1 MKHAKLQFNVLAL
14 SLLTVSTAFATDGYF
29 SHGYGVRT
37 QATGGVGIALPQ
49 DSLAAASNPA
59 GIAWTGNR
67 IDGGLS
73 WFSPSRSIDITGNG
87 VPGVNGSYEG
97 NDKKNFWLPEL
108 GYTRQLN
115 QDVSVG
121 IAAYGNGGMNTD
133 YGKNPYAGFGSKGSA
148 GVNLEQLFISP
159 SLAYKVNDQHAFG
172 AAINFAYQRFSAKG
186 VSVFSSASIDSKN
199 LTDNGND
206 SSTGWGLRLGW
217 SGQIT
222 PALTLGA
229 TWASKVKTGNFE
241 KYRGLFAQGG
251 GFDIPENY
259 GIGLAYKVHPQLTLA
274 ADLQQIKYGDISSIA
289 NPLANLFAGNPL
301 GSEKGAGFG
310 WRDITV
316 VKVGAVYDYSKDL
329 TLRAGYNHGGQ
340 PVPASETFFN
350 ILAPGVV
357 QDHLTLGATYKVA
370 NGSELS
376 FSYTH
381 GFNKTVNG
389 SNSIPASFG
398 GGNAN
403 ISLSENIVGVAY
415 GWKF

>member
-14 SLLTVSTAFATDGYF
+14 SLLTASTAFATDGYF

-37 QATGGVGIALPQ
+37 QATGGAGIALPQ

-73 WFSPSRSIDITGNG
+73 WFSPSRSTDITGNG

-251 GFDIPENY
+251 SFDIPENY

-289 NPLANLFAGNPL
+289 NPLTNLFAGNPL

-357 QDHLTLGATYKVA
+357 QDHLTLGATYNVA
-370 NGSELS
+370 NGGELS

-381 GFNKTVNG
+381 GFKKTVNG

>member
-14 SLLTVSTAFATDGYF
+14 SLLTASTAFATDGYF

-37 QATGGVGIALPQ
+37 QATGGAGIALAQ

-73 WFSPSRSIDITGNG
+73 WFSPSRSTDITGNG

-186 VSVFSSASIDSKN
+186 ISVFSSASIDSKN

-316 VKVGAVYDYSKDL
+316 VKVEQSMITAGSDPACWLQSWRPACTCQRNFFQYSRTGSAGSSDAGRYIQSGEWRRVEFFIYTWFQKD
-329 TLRAGYNHGGQ
+329 RQ
-340 PVPASETFFN
+340 W
-350 ILAPGVV
+350 
-357 QDHLTLGATYKVA
+357 Q
-370 NGSELS
+370 
-376 FSYTH
+376 
-381 GFNKTVNG
+381 
-389 SNSIPASFG
+389 
-398 GGNAN
+398 
-403 ISLSENIVGVAY
+403 
-415 GWKF
+415 

>member
-1 MKHAKLQFNVLAL
+1 MKQAKLQFNIMAL
-14 SLLTVSTAFATDGYF
+14 SLLTASTAFATDGYF
-29 SHGYGVRT
+29 SHGYGVKT
-37 QATGGVGIALPQ
+37 QATGGAGIALPQ

-73 WFSPSRSIDITGNG
+73 WFSPSRNTEITGNG
-87 VPGVNGSYEG
+87 VPGVNGSYDG

-115 QDVSVG
+115 QDISVG

-217 SGQIT
+217 TGQIT
-222 PALTLGA
+222 PELTLGA

-259 GIGLAYKVHPQLTLA
+259 GVGLAYKVHPQLTLA

-301 GSEKGAGFG
+301 GSEKGQA
-310 WRDITV
+310 
-316 VKVGAVYDYSKDL
+316 
-329 TLRAGYNHGGQ
+329 
-340 PVPASETFFN
+340 
-350 ILAPGVV
+350 LA
-357 QDHLTLGATYKVA
+357 GAT
-370 NGSELS
+370 
-376 FSYTH
+376 
-381 GFNKTVNG
+381 
-389 SNSIPASFG
+389 
-398 GGNAN
+398 
-403 ISLSENIVGVAY
+403 SLSSKWVQSMITAMI
-415 GWKF
+415 

>member
-29 SHGYGVRT
+29 SHGYGIRT

-59 GIAWTGNR
+59 GIAWAGNR

-73 WFSPSRSIDITGNG
+73 WFSPSRSTDITGNG

-251 GFDIPENY
+251 SFDIPENY

-289 NPLANLFAGNPL
+289 NPLTNLFAGNPL

-357 QDHLTLGATYKVA
+357 QDHLTLGATYNVA
-370 NGSELS
+370 NGGELS

-381 GFNKTVNG
+381 GFKKTVNG

>member
-14 SLLTVSTAFATDGYF
+14 SLLTVSTSFATDGYF

-37 QATGGVGIALPQ
+37 QATGGAGIALPQ

-59 GIAWTGNR
+59 GVAWTGNR

-73 WFSPSRSIDITGNG
+73 WFSPSRSTDITGNG
-87 VPGVNGSYEG
+87 VPGVNGSYDG

-148 GVNLEQLFISP
+148 GVNLEQLFVSP

-206 SSTGWGLRLGW
+206 SATGWGLRLGW

-241 KYRGLFAQGG
+241 KYHGLFAQGG

-357 QDHLTLGATYKVA
+357 QDHLTLGTTYNVA
-370 NGSELS
+370 NGGELS

-381 GFNKTVNG
+381 GFKKTVNG

-398 GGNAN
+398 AGNAN
-403 ISLSENIVGVAY
+403 VSLSENIVGVAY